1 MSQVADARRL
11 VIETVEQFGR
21 LDILV
26 NNAGRFMPKITPGDN
41 RG

>member
-26 NNAGRFMPKITPGDN
+26 NNAGRFMPKSLLETT
-41 RG
+41 